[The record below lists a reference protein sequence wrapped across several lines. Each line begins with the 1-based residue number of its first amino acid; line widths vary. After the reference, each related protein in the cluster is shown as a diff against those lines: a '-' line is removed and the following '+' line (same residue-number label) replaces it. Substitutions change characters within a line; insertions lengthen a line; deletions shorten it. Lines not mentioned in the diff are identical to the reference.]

1 MKHLLFFLSLGV
13 LIVSFSL
20 SVSAG
25 ENNNP
30 LTLLSPVAGE
40 QIITGSVYHVEYM
53 APGAD
58 CVCIETSYDGGATW
72 ECNCQRNNT
81 DDSQIGSF
89 SWNVPNTT
97 SNNCCMRITDT
108 YGSGI
113 SYTSAPFSIVESGDL
128 KVEQI
133 VEEVDESMYECSGG

>member
-20 SVSAG
+20 PVSAG

-30 LTLLSPVAGE
+30 LALLSPTGGE
-40 QIITGSVYHVEYM
+40 QIVTGSVYHVEYM

-58 CVCIETSYDGGATW
+58 CVCIETSYDGGSTW
-72 ECNCQRNNT
+72 KCNCKRDKT
-81 DDSQIGSF
+81 DSQIGSF
-89 SWNVPNTT
+89 KWNVPNTT
-97 SNNCCMRITDT
+97 SKNCCMRITDV
-108 YGSGI
+108 YGSGS
-113 SYTSAPFSIVESGDL
+113 SYTSAPFSILESGDL
-128 KVEQI
+128 KAEQI